1 VSNSNVL
8 DAFVAATAARDVD
21 RAEPLQR
28 QLEAFQLDA
37 DEREIAVRCLT
48 EAAQAWRDALNA
60 DNPAEPID
68 TGTQAFMES
77 EFAEDIVV
85 DAPTEQLKQKLLE
98 TLAIASDRLGPIPEG
113 ALGHFKAPEATPQIV
128 EEVQPS
134 TQDLVEMAQA
144 AGETVG
150 IAAALGHIDSVA
162 VLRRIAEPSDADAT
176 R

>member
-1 VSNSNVL
+1 MSNSDVL
-8 DAFVAATAARDVD
+8 DAFVAATAARDGD
-21 RAEPLQR
+21 RADPLQR
-28 QLEAFQLDA
+28 QLEDSQLDA
-37 DEREIAVRCLT
+37 DERDIAVRCLT

-60 DNPAEPID
+60 DNHAELID
-68 TGTQAFMES
+68 TGTRAFMEL
-77 EFAEDIVV
+77 EFAGDIVV
-85 DAPTEQLKQKLLE
+85 DAPTEQLKQNLLE
-98 TLAIASDRLGPIPEG
+98 TLAIASDRLGPMPGG

-162 VLRRIAEPSDADAT
+162 VLRRIVGPSDANAT